1 VQRTLVQVVTRT
13 SDLEGIVAKY
23 GDRLSED
30 EVVIHVAPGTSERV
44 RIEELDVD
52 QANAEIIVR
61 VSKSRAT
68 GQVPLLG
75 VMVK

>member
-1 VQRTLVQVVTRT
+1 
-13 SDLEGIVAKY
+13 LEGIVAKY

-68 GQVPLLG
+68 GRVPLLG